1 VGLPDSEEIMT
12 FFVLTHYRRVT
23 DRLTDGHVALAKT
36 RVARVKMK
44 VAADRRSQH
53 DECPST
59 SVGECVAIICR
70 RIKREVKRQL
80 GLTNAY
86 SHTMYIPQ
94 RQCQIVDC
102 SLPKTSG

>member
-1 VGLPDSEEIMT
+1 MIDYA
-12 FFVLTHYRRVT
+12 FVLLSLSYSRCSRKDPRRA
-23 DRLTDGHVALAKT
+23 G
-36 RVARVKMK
+36 KMK